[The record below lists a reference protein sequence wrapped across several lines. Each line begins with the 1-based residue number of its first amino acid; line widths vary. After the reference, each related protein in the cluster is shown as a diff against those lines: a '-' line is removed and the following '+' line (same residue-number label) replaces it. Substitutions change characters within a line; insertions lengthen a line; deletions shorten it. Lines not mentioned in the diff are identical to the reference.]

1 MELSLTIQGSP
12 DELRRVLALL
22 GNLDEDVAAGEVPDR
37 QLIHFVLAASEPMV
51 AALQI
56 VVAASAR
63 DEAVTRADLAAS
75 AGLNSEAE
83 LNGVLGSIGRA
94 WARRIGGTNPF
105 LGLPGA
111 DGIVLY
117 RIDRELAERLLLII
131 ERRLDGTLGHGR
143 RGRHWGTG
151 S

>member
-22 GNLDEDVAAGEVPDR
+22 GNLDDDLPAGEVSER
-37 QLIHFVLAASEPMV
+37 QLVHFVLASSEPML
-51 AALQI
+51 AALRV

-63 DEAVTRADLAAS
+63 DGAVVRADLAES
-75 AGLNSEAE
+75 VGLSSEAE

-111 DGIVLY
+111 DGVVTY
-117 RIDRELAERLLLII
+117 RIERELAERLLPII

-143 RGRHWGTG
+143 RGRRWGGT